1 MYMCVCHVCMSCV
14 YVRCVCTCHV
24 RVCVYMSCSFACV
37 CLMLG
42 ASGQRAT
49 RCAAQGEGVAAGE
62 ERGSGMCA

>member
-1 MYMCVCHVCMSCV
+1 MSGVYVRCVCHVCMSCV
-14 YVRCVCTCHV
+14 CVHVMCVC
-24 RVCVYMSCSFACV
+24 VCMSCSFACV